1 VEKVEGF
8 MVEWHQPDKS
18 PEDIQDILRT
28 NRVDKDI
35 ADEDFA
41 SYIRRYSKQ
50 NDEILNNLGSDYD
63 ENGIPYWLKWQEED
77 DGGLAQRGYNL
88 QQIEGR
94 DDV

>member
-1 VEKVEGF
+1 LGYSKEI

-63 ENGIPYWLKWQEED
+63 ENGIPYWLKGQEED